1 MANSPAPAI
10 LATGAGIPVNARAPV
25 DPDPVDA
32 VEPLEPEIVPVSEL
46 DPVDPDAPEL
56 DELGEPAAVVVVE
69 LPAVVVDVELSVDVV
84 DDVVD
89 DVVVVEPEVPP
100 PGTADQT
107 KPLGSPLLAAKVIC
121 TFQLSVSTP
130 APVTQAT
137 PASQTPPPPS
147 RVGTRLWALKP
158 GPHSR
163 SLGKVGTRS
172 LDATLKLSTRPSAS
186 MKPYPVEITSW
197 ATVRE
202 EIVVPWGT
210 K

>member
-1 MANSPAPAI
+1 VLVVVLS
-10 LATGAGIPVNARAPV
+10 
-25 DPDPVDA
+25 
-32 VEPLEPEIVPVSEL
+32 
-46 DPVDPDAPEL
+46 
-56 DELGEPAAVVVVE
+56 AVVVLVVLLLALVVE
-69 LPAVVVDVELSVDVV
+69 VVVVGSSVVVVDGASVVDVVVVDGASVVDVVVVDGASVLDVVVVDGASVVDVVVVDVGG
-84 DDVVD
+84 
-89 DVVVVEPEVPP
+89 